1 MIKIYDIDDNV
12 LIQAELTSAAVREEE
27 LSKSDYI
34 QLSFSTAEKLIL
46 PVGAYI
52 EHTYKIDKV
61 REVTQKFLLL
71 EAYEPTQTSE
81 SSWKYT
87 PNFQHPKMILS
98 KTPFYI
104 LTRNSKNEQIKQSVW
119 TFVGVTSSLC
129 EKIADFLNKDIKF
142 GRCGWVCNMLN
153 VTANT
158 VNVSFSDNDF
168 ISALTAICN
177 AIGDNCE
184 WHIDYDNEQIYIG
197 KVVIGDEHVLLEVG
211 KNIGSPSINSSK
223 EGYYNSFSV
232 FGGSRNI
239 TQTNEK
245 GENISSGDIRLQLCA
260 GSGSILIDGKQQA
273 FTIDEF
279 STIDLRKDK
288 KKEPLFTKI
297 LNFSDIFPSLNTYAY
312 NVRGRVKYVLDENN
326 KKIPLT
332 YNSDGSVKEY
342 KTFTV
347 WYMRLAYPTTEKVS
361 GKTLINTTID
371 DGVTHYW
378 YDFEITDDLLI
389 NGKNIGCS
397 FEANFSEGALSTP
410 LAGRGTN
417 GDYVGFELTYHDKD
431 ELSKTSDDVSDDG
444 FKIKN
449 GDYEIIYQEDND
461 VIIPSNADSM
471 LIPRGE
477 DKPSLKCNIT
487 ILYNIAMKESVY
499 EDDAKSRLLEAAK
512 KEIIRLLSDLNNYSF
527 KSYPQI
533 FATDNPCLQ
542 IGQNIIYNDGNG
554 YTLESRVLKLTTN
567 IDYDFMQEITIGNQ
581 AIKGRTTQLRED
593 VQKIISG
600 GGNNWGTAYTAAQLE
615 NIVSKYGTNYFL
627 SKKFDDIAKGVITF
641 EKMQKFLGGFVS
653 AGRAILQKGFAI
665 DENGYGFDENGNIIA
680 DSLKSAGF
688 DKVLNEGFGMEMDGG
703 QSHLYLANLTVW
715 GKMMINILEIM
726 KTKYAGGNIYM
737 SAAGGTIVKAVPV
750 TYINEDVGWEETS
763 ESWCDGWKCYIL
775 ADDGDNAVGNP
786 WQEGDQVRCQ
796 SMGNLLG
803 TRYAKATNKSY
814 WRTIPEHGVSSF
826 NEYIY
831 NDYGTPAYNG
841 KMFYWIVL
849 GKHSEDFD
857 GYTEENAPVGTT
869 DIPEAGDSI
878 VLDGS
883 RKDTSRQGVLKLS
896 SYGSGAPSIVGLRG
910 VSDYTHEKCAI
921 FELSYDYVRIFAER
935 FKLIAKDDKV
945 VEITNFRGEW
955 DPNEKYYKN
964 DQVSHNNAI
973 WTCVKDTDFQTEPTD
988 GSTYWRKEVYGQKGE
1003 DGSSF
1008 KVLGTAVKH
1017 FTNADDIGGELLDTK
1032 EYLFD
1037 DASGLPD
1044 GVASPCIATYMKAG
1058 AGHTWIICKS
1068 NEGDSYMIGDDLW
1081 TNSGTAWLNIGN
1093 VKGVSISST
1102 SVTYGVSASGTQEP
1116 SSWSSIIPPTTDE
1129 YPYLWTRTVVNYT
1142 DGKSTTSYSVSH
1154 NGKDGAKGDPGDKGA
1169 DAITIQLVGAPLI
1182 FDAGSD
1188 GIVPKGVTNYARLY
1202 VTVGE
1207 KDVSEYVG
1215 QPFSVPSEGMNVSPE
1230 DGYVIERREYN
1241 KKMAWYLGI
1250 KSDAIS
1256 KVYLSDN
1263 KTEVSATSG
1272 YITFVFAYGANQY
1285 VGQLPFQVN
1294 VARYTGELT
1303 LTNKQFKVSMDGLTT
1318 RMVTAEENITGVNT
1332 KINTEVKT
1340 LHAEITST
1348 ASTVKA
1354 EVKEEM
1360 NGNLK
1365 KAGLEVKADGITLY
1379 GDKITITNDNGKTTT
1394 ALFTGGKINAS
1405 LIDADQ
1411 IEVKHLWAKS
1421 NDGASK
1427 VGYFGNTEEDACK
1440 IGDYT
1445 VAPLFIGGA
1454 TAKKSPFYVTSKGAM
1469 HATSGKIGYFTISP
1483 NGELMYDDGYTDVA
1497 RRPFGLSKEALY
1509 FTHTTRDH
1517 KSNDAIVWVGR
1528 VKFSAS
1534 STGTA
1539 PLVSDIWIDERV
1551 STPDQSKACLFLRA
1565 EGYTGED
1572 TDPMGNLMG
1581 NFAIYAQKGTY
1592 AGFRP
1597 AVRFVIKNCQ
1607 LTDMDCVI
1615 YVSVTG
1621 ITLTLPDNPQR
1632 GQYYKFIQG
1641 AGGKE
1646 AFWIKS
1652 NSYKMY
1658 WNGVD
1663 TNGRTSFFSG
1673 TYNQTTEF
1681 IFLGDHWRV
1690 NWYRESAI

>member
-1 MIKIYDIDDNV
+1 MRTYKEIDIRYYDVDGVVHTRCTVPVTESALVHFELMQSHYCKLSFKLGKAVYFKLGDFIETDYGRFELVDGVKPKDDGSLGYSYDLQMEAYYRKWKNKRMKYMPNSGSP
-12 LIQAELTSAAVREEE
+12 EGTFTLTSN
-27 LSKSDYI
+27 I
-34 QLSFSTAEKLIL
+34 STHANVI
-46 PVGAYI
+46 
-52 EHTYKIDKV
+52 IDNL
-61 REVTQKFLLL
+61 KFLASLGKSYL
-71 EAYEPTQTSE
+71 YDPRYGGDGTDYVIKVDESVDQAKAKTITYSNSSILDAISSIAQTFE
-81 SSWKYT
+81 
-87 PNFQHPKMILS
+87 
-98 KTPFYI
+98 
-104 LTRNSKNEQIKQSVW
+104 
-119 TFVGVTSSLC
+119 
-129 EKIADFLNKDIKF
+129 
-142 GRCGWVCNMLN
+142 
-153 VTANT
+153 
-158 VNVSFSDNDF
+158 
-168 ISALTAICN
+168 
-177 AIGDNCE
+177 CE
-184 WHIDYDNEQIYIG
+184 WW
-197 KVVIGDEHVLLEVG
+197 LEG
-211 KNIGSPSINSSK
+211 NIIH
-223 EGYYNSFSV
+223 
-232 FGGSRNI
+232 FGTCEN
-239 TQTNEK
+239 TNAVAYFRD
-245 GENISSGDIRLQLCA
+245 GENIISMSSSQSQSSYANRVYAFGAARNLPSGYKQNESADVTKNGVVERRLMLPSIGECSDKNKRLLEESGFELKDGYIQVKGLTEDEYVEGVTTNDDIYPRNLIKTSNVTSYERDVEDESTPESGDFVKRTFYRVNNL
-260 GSGSILIDGKQQA
+260 SIIGDDGEKTGDMA
-273 FTIDEF
+273 FR
-279 STIDLRKDK
+279 SSY
-288 KKEPLFTKI
+288 I
-297 LNFSDIFPSLNTYAY
+297 L
-312 NVRGRVKYVLDENN
+312 
-326 KKIPLT
+326 
-332 YNSDGSVKEY
+332 
-342 KTFTV
+342 
-347 WYMRLAYPTTEKVS
+347 S
-361 GKTLINTTID
+361 GKTLHIVFQSGSLN
-371 DGVTHYW
+371 GM
-378 YDFEITDDLLI
+378 DFECQFNPDAKQETLRDNVGNPILKDGKEQVNPESQVFEIVGNEDYGRFLPDTDLHPKDGDTFVLYNWDSTKLGNTLVTTSANELLTD
-389 NGKNIGCS
+389 S
-397 FEANFSEGALSTP
+397 
-410 LAGRGTN
+410 
-417 GDYVGFELTYHDKD
+417 
-431 ELSKTSDDVSDDG
+431 
-444 FKIKN
+444 IKN
-449 GDYEIIYQEDND
+449 LKKSMIDPTTYTCTASSDY
-461 VIIPSNADSM
+461 
-471 LIPRGE
+471 
-477 DKPSLKCNIT
+477 T
-487 ILYNIAMKESVY
+487 
-499 EDDAKSRLLEAAK
+499 
-512 KEIIRLLSDLNNYSF
+512 
-527 KSYPQI
+527 
-533 FATDNPCLQ
+533 
-542 IGQNIIYNDGNG
+542 YNDGNG
-554 YTLESRVLKLTTN
+554 MFHQEGDRVMLFNKGYGDSPRESRV
-567 IDYDFMQEITIGNQ
+567 IGYELHLDIPFDSVKYIVGEKPAYSRLNAMSSQ
-581 AIKGRTTQLRED
+581 IEELVFNGQSY
-593 VQKIISG
+593 VGQGG
-600 GGNNWGTAYTAAQLE
+600 GGNTTYIIKSYDSVLPTEYNVYSAKAVDSQRASKVKDDTFQGFMRFIKGLRADEKIQL
-615 NIVSKYGTNYFL
+615 L
-627 SKKFDDIAKGVITF
+627 KGLII
-641 EKMQKFLGGFVS
+641 GN
-653 AGRAILQKGFAI
+653 
-665 DENGYGFDENGNIIA
+665 NGYGFDENGNIIA
-680 DSLKSAGF
+680 DSLKSLGF

-775 ADDGDNAVGNP
+775 ADDGDEATTNP
-786 WQEGDQVRCQ
+786 WVEGDQVRCQ

-849 GKHSEDFD
+849 GKHSKDFD

-883 RKDTSRQGVLKLS
+883 RKDTPRQGVLQLS

-910 VSDYTHEKCAI
+910 VSDYTHENRAI

-935 FKLIAKDDKV
+935 FKLIAKDNKV

-973 WTCVKDTDFQTEPTD
+973 WTCVKDADFQTEPSD

-1017 FTNADDIGGELLDTK
+1017 FTNADDIGGELLTTK

-1037 DASGLPD
+1037 DTSGLPD

-1116 SSWSSIIPPTTDE
+1116 SSWSSAIPLITDDK
-1129 YPYLWTRTVVNYT
+1129 PYLWTKTVVNYT
-1142 DGKSTTSYSVSH
+1142 DGEFTTSYSVSH
-1154 NGKDGAKGDPGDKGA
+1154 NGKDGEKGETGNKGA

-1215 QPFSVPSEGMNVSPE
+1215 QPYSVSSEGMNVSPE
-1230 DGYVIERREYN
+1230 DGYVIKRREYN

-1303 LTNKQFKVSMDGLTT
+1303 LTNNQFKISMDGLTT
-1318 RMVTAEENITGVNT
+1318 RMKAAEGGITNVNT
-1332 KINTEVKT
+1332 RLDTEVAT
-1340 LHAEITST
+1340 LHSEITST
-1348 ASTVKA
+1348 ANDIKL
-1354 EVKEEM
+1354 EVTEQM

-1379 GDKITITNDNGKTTT
+1379 GEKITITNDDGKTTT

-1405 LIDADQ
+1405 LIDADK

-1421 NDGASK
+1421 EDGTTK

-1454 TAKKSPFYVTSKGAM
+1454 TAKESPFYVTSKGAM

-1497 RRPFGLSKEALY
+1497 RRPFGLSKNALY
-1509 FTHTTRDH
+1509 FTHTKEDH

-1528 VKFSAS
+1528 VEFSAS

-1551 STPDQSKACLFLRA
+1551 STPDQSKACLFLSA

-1597 AVRFVIKNCQ
+1597 AVRFAIKNCQ

-1621 ITLTLPDNPQR
+1621 VYCILPDNPQR

-1641 AGGKE
+1641 AGS
-1646 AFWIKS
+1646 FYIKS
-1652 NSYKMY
+1652 SSKNIYSNYGGQTD
-1658 WNGVD
+1658 NF
-1663 TNGRTSFFSG
+1663 TSG
-1673 TYNQTTEF
+1673 AYNQITE
-1681 IFLGDHWRV
+1681 IIWLGDHWRI
-1690 NWYRESAI
+1690 NWFREAVGK

>member
-1 MIKIYDIDDNV
+1 MRTYKEIDIRYYDVDGVVHTRCTVPVTESALVHFELMQSHYCKLSFKLGKAVYFKLGDFIETDYGRFELVDGVKPKDDGSLGYSYDLQMEAYYRKWKNKRMKYMPNSGSP
-12 LIQAELTSAAVREEE
+12 EGTFTLTSN
-27 LSKSDYI
+27 I
-34 QLSFSTAEKLIL
+34 STHANVI
-46 PVGAYI
+46 
-52 EHTYKIDKV
+52 IDNL
-61 REVTQKFLLL
+61 KFLASLGKSYL
-71 EAYEPTQTSE
+71 YDPRYGGDGTDYVIKVDESVDQAKAKTITYSNSSILDAISSIAQTFE
-81 SSWKYT
+81 
-87 PNFQHPKMILS
+87 
-98 KTPFYI
+98 
-104 LTRNSKNEQIKQSVW
+104 
-119 TFVGVTSSLC
+119 
-129 EKIADFLNKDIKF
+129 
-142 GRCGWVCNMLN
+142 
-153 VTANT
+153 
-158 VNVSFSDNDF
+158 
-168 ISALTAICN
+168 
-177 AIGDNCE
+177 CE
-184 WHIDYDNEQIYIG
+184 WW
-197 KVVIGDEHVLLEVG
+197 LEG
-211 KNIGSPSINSSK
+211 NIIH
-223 EGYYNSFSV
+223 
-232 FGGSRNI
+232 FGTCEN
-239 TQTNEK
+239 TNAVAYFRD
-245 GENISSGDIRLQLCA
+245 GENIISMSSSQSQSSYANRVYAFGAARNLPSGYRQNESADVTKNGVVERRLMLPTIGECSDKNKRLLEESGFELKDGYIQVKGLTEDEYVEGVTTNDDIYPRNLIKTSNVTSYERDVEDESTPESGDFVKRTFYRVNNL
-260 GSGSILIDGKQQA
+260 SIIGDDGEKTGDMA
-273 FTIDEF
+273 FR
-279 STIDLRKDK
+279 SSY
-288 KKEPLFTKI
+288 I
-297 LNFSDIFPSLNTYAY
+297 L
-312 NVRGRVKYVLDENN
+312 
-326 KKIPLT
+326 
-332 YNSDGSVKEY
+332 
-342 KTFTV
+342 
-347 WYMRLAYPTTEKVS
+347 S
-361 GKTLINTTID
+361 GKTLHIVFQSGSLN
-371 DGVTHYW
+371 GM
-378 YDFEITDDLLI
+378 DFECQFNPDAKQETLRDNDGNPILKDGKEQVNPESQVFEIVGNEDYGRFLPDTDLHPKDGDTFVLYNWDSTKLGNTLVTSSANELLTD
-389 NGKNIGCS
+389 S
-397 FEANFSEGALSTP
+397 
-410 LAGRGTN
+410 
-417 GDYVGFELTYHDKD
+417 
-431 ELSKTSDDVSDDG
+431 
-444 FKIKN
+444 IKN
-449 GDYEIIYQEDND
+449 LKKSMIDPTTYTCTASSDY
-461 VIIPSNADSM
+461 
-471 LIPRGE
+471 
-477 DKPSLKCNIT
+477 T
-487 ILYNIAMKESVY
+487 
-499 EDDAKSRLLEAAK
+499 
-512 KEIIRLLSDLNNYSF
+512 
-527 KSYPQI
+527 
-533 FATDNPCLQ
+533 
-542 IGQNIIYNDGNG
+542 YNDGNG
-554 YTLESRVLKLTTN
+554 MFHQEGDRVMLFNKGYGDSPRESRV
-567 IDYDFMQEITIGNQ
+567 IGYELHLDIPFDSVKYIVGEKPAYSRLNAMSSQ
-581 AIKGRTTQLRED
+581 IEELVFNGQSY
-593 VQKIISG
+593 VGQGG
-600 GGNNWGTAYTAAQLE
+600 GGNTTYIIKSYDSVLPTEYNVYSAKAVDSQRASKVKDDTFQGFMRFIKGLRADE
-615 NIVSKYGTNYFL
+615 NIQL
-627 SKKFDDIAKGVITF
+627 LKGLII
-641 EKMQKFLGGFVS
+641 GN
-653 AGRAILQKGFAI
+653 
-665 DENGYGFDENGNIIA
+665 NGYGFDENGNIIA
-680 DSLKSAGF
+680 DSLKSLGF

-737 SAAGGTIVKAVPV
+737 SAAGGTIVKVVPV
-750 TYINEDVGWEETS
+750 GMWDDDESEWAENPIEEAIQ
-763 ESWCDGWKCYIL
+763 GWKCYIL
-775 ADDGDNAVGNP
+775 ADDGDEATTNP

-814 WRTIPEHGVSSF
+814 WRTIPEHGVSAS

-849 GKHSEDFD
+849 GKHSKDFD
-857 GYTEENAPVGTT
+857 GYTEENAPTGTT

-883 RKDTSRQGVLKLS
+883 RKDTSRQGVLQLS

-935 FKLIAKDDKV
+935 FKLIAKNNKV

-955 DPNEKYYKN
+955 DPTEKYYKN

-973 WTCVKDTDFQTEPTD
+973 WTCLNDEVWQSEPADDNTN
-988 GSTYWRKEVYGQKGE
+988 WRKEVYGQKGE

-1017 FTNADDIGGELLDTK
+1017 FTNADDIGGELLAAEK
-1032 EYLFD
+1032 YLFD
-1037 DASGLPD
+1037 DTSGLPD
-1044 GVASPCIATYMKAG
+1044 GVASPCIATYTKAE
-1058 AGHTWIICKS
+1058 AGHMWVICKS
-1068 NEGDSYMIGDDLW
+1068 NDGDSYMIGDDLW

-1102 SVTYGVSASGTQEP
+1102 SITYGVSASGTQQP
-1116 SSWSSIIPPTTDE
+1116 SSWSSVIPPTTDE

-1154 NGKDGAKGDPGDKGA
+1154 NGKDGEKGETGDKGA

-1215 QPFSVPSEGMNVSPE
+1215 QPYSVPSEGMNVSPE

-1241 KKMAWYLGI
+1241 EKMAWYLGI

-1318 RMVTAEENITGVNT
+1318 RMKAAEGGITNVNT
-1332 KINTEVKT
+1332 RLDTEVDT
-1340 LHAEITST
+1340 LHSEITST
-1348 ASTVKA
+1348 ANNIKL
-1354 EVKEEM
+1354 EVTEQM

-1365 KAGLEVKADGITLY
+1365 KAGLEVTADGIKLY
-1379 GDKITITNDNGKTTT
+1379 GDKITITNDDGKTTT

-1405 LIDADQ
+1405 LIDADK

-1454 TAKKSPFYVTSKGAM
+1454 TAKESPFYVTSKGAM

-1509 FTHTTRDH
+1509 FTHTTDH

-1528 VKFSAS
+1528 TNFSES
-1534 STGTA
+1534 STGTVG
-1539 PLVSDIWIDERV
+1539 LLSDIWIDERV
-1551 STPDQSKACLFLRA
+1551 STPTQSKACLFLSA

-1572 TDPMGNLMG
+1572 TDYKGDLMG
-1581 NFAIYAQKGTY
+1581 NFAIYAKKGAY

-1597 AVRFVIKNCQ
+1597 AVRFAIENCQ

-1621 ITLTLPDNPQR
+1621 VYLILPDNPQR

-1641 AGGKE
+1641 AGS
-1646 AFWIKS
+1646 FHIKS
-1652 NSYKMY
+1652 SSKNIYSMHVGQTD
-1658 WNGVD
+1658 NF
-1663 TNGRTSFFSG
+1663 TSDS
-1673 TYNQTTEF
+1673 YNQITE
-1681 IFLGDHWRV
+1681 IIWIGDHWRI
-1690 NWYRESAI
+1690 NWFRESVGK

>member
-1 MIKIYDIDDNV
+1 MTNFQDILKRAIQIRDAVSEGANTASLVGGVMVDTLYNQNKLKQDIDGIIDS
-12 LIQAELTSAAVREEE
+12 LKD
-27 LSKSDYI
+27 LSKSDSSGGIDEITLANYLI
-34 QLSFSTAEKLIL
+34 RNGYAKKSDIPTSWWGQAKNENNEVGGSLHNVLSLLFSDSEIEITGVANANTPTSSNEKI
-46 PVGAYI
+46 V
-52 EHTYKIDKV
+52 
-61 REVTQKFLLL
+61 
-71 EAYEPTQTSE
+71 
-81 SSWKYT
+81 
-87 PNFQHPKMILS
+87 
-98 KTPFYI
+98 TPFY
-104 LTRNSKNEQIKQSVW
+104 
-119 TFVGVTSSLC
+119 
-129 EKIADFLNKDIKF
+129 
-142 GRCGWVCNMLN
+142 
-153 VTANT
+153 
-158 VNVSFSDNDF
+158 
-168 ISALTAICN
+168 
-177 AIGDNCE
+177 
-184 WHIDYDNEQIYIG
+184 
-197 KVVIGDEHVLLEVG
+197 
-211 KNIGSPSINSSK
+211 
-223 EGYYNSFSV
+223 
-232 FGGSRNI
+232 
-239 TQTNEK
+239 
-245 GENISSGDIRLQLCA
+245 
-260 GSGSILIDGKQQA
+260 
-273 FTIDEF
+273 
-279 STIDLRKDK
+279 
-288 KKEPLFTKI
+288 
-297 LNFSDIFPSLNTYAY
+297 
-312 NVRGRVKYVLDENN
+312 
-326 KKIPLT
+326 
-332 YNSDGSVKEY
+332 
-342 KTFTV
+342 
-347 WYMRLAYPTTEKVS
+347 
-361 GKTLINTTID
+361 
-371 DGVTHYW
+371 
-378 YDFEITDDLLI
+378 
-389 NGKNIGCS
+389 
-397 FEANFSEGALSTP
+397 
-410 LAGRGTN
+410 
-417 GDYVGFELTYHDKD
+417 
-431 ELSKTSDDVSDDG
+431 
-444 FKIKN
+444 
-449 GDYEIIYQEDND
+449 
-461 VIIPSNADSM
+461 
-471 LIPRGE
+471 
-477 DKPSLKCNIT
+477 
-487 ILYNIAMKESVY
+487 
-499 EDDAKSRLLEAAK
+499 AA
-512 KEIIRLLSDLNNYSF
+512 S
-527 KSYPQI
+527 Q
-533 FATDNPCLQ
+533 
-542 IGQNIIYNDGNG
+542 
-554 YTLESRVLKLTTN
+554 
-567 IDYDFMQEITIGNQ
+567 
-581 AIKGRTTQLRED
+581 
-593 VQKIISG
+593 
-600 GGNNWGTAYTAAQLE
+600 
-615 NIVSKYGTNYFL
+615 FL
-627 SKKFDDIAKGVITF
+627 SKLSDDIASGSITF
-641 EKMQKFLGGFVS
+641 EKVQKFLSGFES

-665 DENGYGFDENGNIIA
+665 DKNGYGFDENGNIIA
-680 DSLKSAGF
+680 DSLKSIGF
-688 DKVLNEGFGMEMDGG
+688 DKAVNEGFGMEMETAGT
-703 QSHLYLANLTVW
+703 SHLYLSNLTVW
-715 GKMMINILEIM
+715 GKMFVNILEIM

-737 SAAGGTIVKAVPV
+737 SVAGGTIVKAVPV

-775 ADDGDNAVGNP
+775 ADDGDEATTNP
-786 WQEGDQVRCQ
+786 WVEGDQVRCQ

-831 NDYGTPAYNG
+831 NDYGTPAYNS

-849 GKHSEDFD
+849 GKHSKDFD
-857 GYTEENAPVGTT
+857 GYTEENAPTGTT

-883 RKDTSRQGVLKLS
+883 RKDTSRQGVLQLS

-910 VSDYTHEKCAI
+910 VSGYSHEKCAI

-935 FKLIAKDDKV
+935 FKLIAKDNKV

-973 WTCVKDTDFQTEPTD
+973 WTCIKDADFQTEPTD
-988 GSTYWRKEVYGQKGE
+988 DSTYWRKEVYGQKGE

-1017 FTNADDIGGELLDTK
+1017 FKNADDIRGGELLNLGK
-1032 EYLFD
+1032 YLFD
-1037 DASGLPD
+1037 DTSGLPD
-1044 GVASPCIATYMKAG
+1044 GVVSPCIATYMKVG

-1068 NEGDSYMIGDDLW
+1068 NDGDSYMIGDDLW

-1102 SVTYGVSASGTQEP
+1102 SVTYGVSASGTQQP
-1116 SSWSSIIPPTTDE
+1116 SSWSSVIPLITDDK
-1129 YPYLWTRTVVNYT
+1129 PYLWTKTVVNYT

-1154 NGKDGAKGDPGDKGA
+1154 NGKDGEKGETGDKGA

-1215 QPFSVPSEGMNVSPE
+1215 QPYFVPSEGMNVSPE
-1230 DGYVIERREYN
+1230 DGYVIERREFN
-1241 KKMAWYLGI
+1241 EKMAWYLGI

-1272 YITFVFAYGANQY
+1272 YVTFVFAYGANQY

-1332 KINTEVKT
+1332 KLNTEVKT

-1379 GDKITITNDNGKTTT
+1379 GEKITITNDDGKTTT
-1394 ALFTGGKINAS
+1394 ALFANGKINAS
-1405 LIDADQ
+1405 LIDADK

-1421 NDGASK
+1421 EDGTTK

-1445 VAPLFIGGA
+1445 VAPLFIGGP
-1454 TAKKSPFYVTSKGAM
+1454 TAKESPFYVTSKGAM

-1509 FTHTTRDH
+1509 FTHTKKDH

-1528 VKFSAS
+1528 VNFSAS

-1597 AVRFVIKNCQ
+1597 AVRFAIKNCQ

-1621 ITLTLPDNPQR
+1621 VYLTLPDNPQK

-1641 AGGKE
+1641 SGS
-1646 AFWIKS
+1646 FHIKS
-1652 NSYKMY
+1652 SSKNIYSMHVGQTD
-1658 WNGVD
+1658 NF
-1663 TNGRTSFFSG
+1663 TSDS
-1673 TYNQTTEF
+1673 YNQITE
-1681 IFLGDHWRV
+1681 IIWLGDHWRI
-1690 NWYRESAI
+1690 NWFREAVGK